1 MKLSRFGRIT
11 LAFVAM
17 IAMGLSMTACGGFTV
32 AYIWVLGTQ
41 YNQISAFKV
50 DDFTGNLTP
59 SLGSPYSS
67 AGPNPHAIAVRP
79 GGRFVYVLNQ
89 GTGTGD
95 GNIAVFTVGGDG
107 NLAYQA
113 TYYSQ
118 GNTPIWLTVD
128 ASGNYLYVLDEFD
141 PTNKPGAVPCSQ
153 SPTDQNCATGKG
165 DITSFSIDP
174 DTGRLALV
182 TNSSV
187 KTTPGSQIQLSY
199 FPVGPK
205 PTMLRLS
212 GSSCVYAMDTGDQTI
227 FPYSVAGGG
236 QLNLTTNSSQGI
248 ATGAVNLT
256 SITTNGSYVYLTD
269 ANPTAASPGGQIL
282 YYSVGSG
289 CSLNSVTGG
298 AVNNLAQ
305 TQNPVYSLVDNTGKF
320 FYVLN
325 SSTTNAAVP
334 NSSIS
339 QYAILP
345 NGQLSPLPQV
355 SVNPIT
361 VGAGPICAI
370 EDPSG
375 QYIYTSNNQASTVTG
390 KIINSVTGYL
400 SDLNRGPSFPTSLR
414 PSCLGFSG
422 NTD

>member
-59 SLGSPYSS
+59 SLGSPYAS

-79 GGRFVYVLNQ
+79 GGRFVYVVNS
-89 GTGTGD
+89 GD
-95 GNIAVFTVGGDG
+95 ATHVGNIALFSVGGDG

-113 TYYSQ
+113 TYNSQ
-118 GNTPIWLTVD
+118 GNTPIWASVD
-128 ASGNYLYVLDEFD
+128 TSGNYLYVLDEFD
-141 PTNKPGAVPCSQ
+141 PTNTPANIANGTAS
-153 SPTDQNCATGKG
+153 GKG
-165 DITSFSIDP
+165 DITSFAIDP
-174 DTGRLALV
+174 NTGRLALV

-187 KTTPGSQIQLSY
+187 KVSPGSQIQLNY

-212 GSSCVYAMDTGDQTI
+212 GSSCLFAMDTGDQTI
-227 FPYSVAGGG
+227 FPYSIGTGG
-236 QLNLTTNSSQGI
+236 QLTLTSNSSQGI
-248 ATGAVNLT
+248 SITNAVNLT
-256 SITTNGSYVYLTD
+256 SINANGNYVYLTD
-269 ANPTAASPGGQIL
+269 ANPTAASPGGQIIPL
-282 YYSVGSG
+282 SVGTS

-298 AVNNLAQ
+298 AINNLAQ
-305 TQNPVYSLVDNTGKF
+305 TQNPVYSMVDNTSQF
-320 FYVLN
+320 LYVVN
-325 SSTTNAAVP
+325 GSATNASIP

-339 QYAILP
+339 QFHILAT
-345 NGQLSPLPQV
+345 GQLEPLPQIT
-355 SVNPIT
+355 VNPVT
-361 VGAGPICAI
+361 VGAGANCMI

-375 QYIYTSNNQASTVTG
+375 QYIYTSNTQASTVTG
-390 KIINSVTGYL
+390 KLINSATGYL
-400 SDLNRGPSFPTSLR
+400 QDLNRGPSFPTSGF

-422 NTD
+422 SVD